1 MKIQLYNRAQAK
13 AYTIHVGS
21 GSTYTWKKQ
30 EEEFIT
36 VNFSSDSVLAL
47 KKGFYTNIE
56 SLGRFEVVNLPTPTK
71 ASKDIGYDYELR
83 LDRPWYKFKNRIIF
97 FRRGSVNGKE
107 AKWSLTDTL
116 QAHAGILTDN
126 LANIGYT
133 YAGKEY
139 LVYIHDDV
147 EKRNEAK
154 LIAYDSTTLLSALD
168 KIAET
173 FDTEWWITENTIH
186 FGRCEQGEQT
196 ITLEQGK
203 ELNGLSRSEDSEE
216 HGTRLYAFG
225 SSRNL
230 NQNYRRKLKN
240 PFTIDGFHTLYG
252 TKVRFTTNKPK
263 NFFSE
268 KKRIKITSHS
278 KYEGQTFTFK
288 VVSGSYTNPAAG
300 QTVSWN
306 NPVFEIEVGSMVD
319 AIGFQNGTG
328 VQFIIGDETGGQTE
342 DSKTTMV
349 KVERDSYP
357 IFSFKELQLQKK
369 AITPSTR
376 VTLADKTETG
386 IEFIGITSDG
396 TSSVNDGRDCYA
408 LTDKTKQLAGTS
420 QQVTLSHLAMAYVS
434 KLYTEPI
441 DGQSE
446 VAIQGVSDTILQ
458 LPIGTPY
465 IDSDKNLDP
474 DDITE
479 IVKTYEDIYPRALLT
494 ITEVTEIAAKTSDTD
509 TGNVTYWTAYRF
521 KAKLQDG
528 SPFVFDSIYET
539 QEDNKPLSIH
549 FESGK
554 LNGMDFEVHFNPDA
568 DTDDKQLFEITRN
581 DTYTLELPNETMKPA
596 VGDTLYMYNMDITFI
611 DDELVEAAEMELKAE
626 AEKDMKKMKVDSGT
640 YTGTK
645 NPVLF
650 GQKGIELTYGSK
662 VKLVAPE
669 YFDAEDHARE
679 SRIIGWE
686 LDLEDMTQGEYT
698 IGESKHTSNSESL
711 ADSVS
716 QIVYKNQQIQNQQ
729 ELQLSKV
736 RNLIDTIVGKRFLSK
751 LVDDTAEG
759 IITFLQGIK
768 LGKGGEYSIEGNGKA
783 SLREVFTNIIK
794 AAKTISVGNN
804 FYFDADGDFKFDKDG
819 NIIAN
824 SVTAGKLTSKDFN
837 ENERKGFVIAAK
849 DKEKGTYKLCIDEI
863 IAWAMATVGALHVK
877 GGSTFDG
884 DLFSKEFISGF
895 LGGKGWGIYNKPFT
909 NAAGMQENKWTG
921 EFDNLIVRG
930 SLRVYEMII
939 SQLLGENDNRI
950 FTCMMEVDHYDAE
963 TDTVYLDTQDG
974 KLYNPFRKDDIIMVQ
989 QYNGMPDSSND
1000 YYVTKSYELVITEAG
1015 CGSTAD
1021 GENRLD
1027 WVRFKNFTSSVAEA
1041 TPANFIK
1048 KNDTFVRVDNLS
1060 DPDRKGIMQI
1070 ITVGTAAPYLDILYG
1085 MKTDP
1090 ENSLKGRLGNLQ
1102 GIHHRTFGDLDGFGE
1117 LLQNLY
1123 ATGDMILR
1131 RTGESVDT
1139 KFQMLKNQFATRFAQ
1154 TTYEL
1159 TNEDNYIHNGTF
1171 LAAIGTDEDSPTID
1185 GWSIDDTDETAIW
1198 ILNGTPVMVNGQVT
1212 TSGNRRILI
1221 EETEGRNMLR
1231 IINCGLTQANAL
1243 IRQPGTHKEYAKPTD
1258 EKTDEDMGITAD
1270 GFTEVQ
1276 DTLYINARVY
1286 AKTAGTLTIGFSPAT
1301 AVEGKKNELATQSVK
1316 IAYSGVWQFVKLEGK
1331 WNGKGDFVIRY
1342 TGDMLVSFLAVT
1354 DKPIDNLSKTVSTQ
1368 IIQTASNIKLLG
1380 ENIDKVNGKTTQL
1393 GIELDA
1399 EKKNI
1404 RLYVDEQ
1411 DKALQKDYTSQ
1422 ITITKE
1428 SILQEVIER
1437 DETLNETLSSSIKT
1451 EAGRI
1456 DLINSWQSDTETKIS
1471 SIEMSIDDIKLE
1483 VSDVTATANET
1494 SAALA
1499 KLTITVDEINTAVG
1513 KAATKEELQSNIKT
1527 LNDTIDNLSTG
1538 EYYEQ
1543 ANNPWDGWKAGTE
1556 YKHNGAIWK
1565 YTGTTDGWLVNG
1577 HIYRYKCYNDTDVN
1591 SKYAWEDVTKTENT
1605 VTTVIQKQDSW
1616 TEAAGRFGSDG
1627 KLKDTSY
1634 LMTTAD
1640 KNELVS
1646 TYFNDDGS
1654 IKNTA
1659 GLVTTSAYAGLFLQ
1673 AMRDN
1678 GVMTSA
1684 DMSLYVTKDS
1694 GGYITNAKIKADR
1707 IVLEGATTIN
1717 GSFIIDTDGYMQ
1729 AIGGTIGGFE
1739 IGSNHIGTA
1748 KKTTSGS
1755 GGTDIGYGTEGLMS
1769 LYNDSIIFNGKNR
1782 QAILGQWSAL
1792 GTPIM
1797 MRITDEVQDMTR
1809 RYGAVISVRGSIT
1822 QNSALEIGGG
1832 HVAGFNTKTFVSAFG
1847 YVTQT
1852 TAPTR
1857 LNVNID
1863 RTIGSAYISTQYN
1876 WRAKSTD
1883 SNGKKVE
1890 YQTKT
1895 RDVYVYLPEMNHY
1908 DDGHVIHIKRGTN
1921 SSNGVYIVPGKSKNL
1936 VYKLYA
1942 NGYEGYYTTET
1953 GNTYILYDNNS
1964 YATNSDPLKIESE
1977 GDAMTFVYF
1986 KDLQLSVTKNN
1997 ITTTYKGCWVQ
2008 WKNPRTW

>member
-168 KIAET
+168 KIAEA

-240 PFTIDGFHTLYG
+240 PFTIDGFHTIYG

-268 KKRIKITSHS
+268 KKRIKITSYS

-306 NPVFEIEVGSMVD
+306 NPVFEIEVGSMID

-328 VQFIIGDETGGQTE
+328 VQFIIGDETSGQTE
-342 DSKTTMV
+342 DSKTTMM

-357 IFSFKELQLQKK
+357 IFSFKNLQLQKK
-369 AITPSTR
+369 AITPNTR
-376 VTLADKTETG
+376 LTLADKMETG

-396 TSSVNDGRDCYA
+396 MSSVNDGRDCYA

-596 VGDTLYMYNMDITFI
+596 IGDTLYMYNMDITFI

-669 YFDAEDHARE
+669 YFDKEDHARE

-686 LDLEDMTQGEYT
+686 LDLEDLTQGELT
-698 IGESKHTSNSESL
+698 IGESKTGSRSDTL
-711 ADSVS
+711 AETVS
-716 QIVYKNQQIQNQQ
+716 QIVYKNEQIQNQQ
-729 ELQLSKV
+729 ELQLSKI

-783 SLREVFTNIIK
+783 SLREVFANAIK

-804 FYFDADGDFKFDKDG
+804 FYFDADGEFKFDKDG

-824 SVTAGKLTSKDFN
+824 SVTAGKLASKDFN

-877 GGSTFDG
+877 GASTFDG

-895 LGGKGWGIYNKPFT
+895 LGGKGWGIYNKPIT

-950 FTCMMEVDHYDAE
+950 FTGMMEVDHYDAE
-963 TDTVYLDTQDG
+963 TGIVYLDTQDG
-974 KLYNPFRKDDIIMVQ
+974 KLYNPFRKDDCIMVQ
-989 QYNGMPDSSND
+989 QYNGMPNSSND
-1000 YYVTKSYELVITEAG
+1000 YYVTKSYELIITEAG

-1027 WVRFKNFTSSVAEA
+1027 WVKFKNFTSSVAEA

-1060 DPDRKGIMQI
+1060 DPGRKGIMQI

-1085 MKTDP
+1085 LKTDP
-1090 ENSLKGRLGNLQ
+1090 DNSLKGRLGNLQ

-1171 LAAIGTDEDSPTID
+1171 LAAIGATEDSLTID
-1185 GWSIDDTDETAIW
+1185 GWSIDDSDETAIW
-1198 ILNGTPVMVNGQVT
+1198 ILNGAPVMVNGQIT

-1243 IRQPGTHKEYAKPTD
+1243 IRQPGTHKEYTKPSETKNED
-1258 EKTDEDMGITAD
+1258 EMGTTGD

-1286 AKTAGTLTIGFSPAT
+1286 AKTAGTMTIGFSPAT
-1301 AVEGKKNELATQSVK
+1301 EVGGKKNELAAQSIK
-1316 IAYSGVWQFVKLEGK
+1316 IAYSGEWQFVKLEGK
-1331 WNGKGDFVIRY
+1331 WNGKGNFVLRY

-1354 DKPIDNLSKTVSTQ
+1354 DKPIDNLQKTVSTQ
-1368 IIQTASNIKLLG
+1368 IIQTATNIKLLG

-1399 EKKNI
+1399 EKEAI
-1404 RLYVDEQ
+1404 RLYVDTKDE
-1411 DKALQKDYTSQ
+1411 ALKTDYTSQ
-1422 ITITKE
+1422 ISITKE
-1428 SILQEVIER
+1428 NILLEVTEKNNA
-1437 DETLNETLSSSIKT
+1437 LNEELSSKINT

-1456 DLINSWQSDTETKIS
+1456 DLINSRQTDTESMIS
-1471 SIEMSIDDIKLE
+1471 SIETSIKSIKLE
-1483 VSDVTATANET
+1483 VSDVKDTADKT

-1499 KLTITVDEINTAVG
+1499 RLTITVDGISTAVG
-1513 KAATKEELQSNIKT
+1513 KAATKDELEANVKT
-1527 LNDTIDNLSTG
+1527 LNDTMSNLRTG

-1543 ANNPWDGWKAGTE
+1543 EANPWNKWTGGSE

-1565 YTGTTDGWLVNG
+1565 YTGENNGWLIKG
-1577 HIYRYKCYNDTDVN
+1577 HIYRYKCYSDGSKN
-1591 SKYAWEDVTKTENT
+1591 SKDAWEDVTKIENAT
-1605 VTTVIQKQDSW
+1605 TTVIQKADSW
-1616 TEAAGRFGSDG
+1616 TETAGRFNASGQ
-1627 KLKDTSY
+1627 LVNTSY

-1640 KNELVS
+1640 KNQLVS
-1646 TYFNDDGS
+1646 TYFNNDGS
-1654 IKNTA
+1654 LKNTA
-1659 GLVTTSAYAGLFLQ
+1659 GLVTTSAYAGLFLDAIQ
-1673 AMRDN
+1673 DN

-1707 IVLEGATTIN
+1707 IILEGAITAN
-1717 GSFIIDTDGYMQ
+1717 GTFRID
-1729 AIGGTIGGFE
+1729 
-1739 IGSNHIGTA
+1739 
-1748 KKTTSGS
+1748 TSGS
-1755 GGTDIGYGTEGLMS
+1755 MQASAGQIAGMKIEGEGLTNEGFD
-1769 LYNDSIIFNGKNR
+1769 NDAYIVLRNDTHKVFAGIGGNVLPASTGARAVARFTNEESSKFFGDVNYSIVCGAKGAVTNVALDMTLGGYITGLRIKNAR
-1782 QAILGQWSAL
+1782 LSSGGSSNRSPVAIPKGTTSVILGGSGYYQL
-1792 GTPIM
+1792 PQMNKEDDGYVVFI
-1797 MRITDEVQDMTR
+1797 RNDYD
-1809 RYGAVISVRGSIT
+1809 GAVHLRSNTSIT
-1822 QNSALEIGGG
+1822 SKG
-1832 HVAGFNTKTFVSAFG
+1832 
-1847 YVTQT
+1847 QT
-1852 TAPTR
+1852 
-1857 LNVNID
+1857 
-1863 RTIGSAYISTQYN
+1863 RTSF
-1876 WRAKSTD
+1876 
-1883 SNGKKVE
+1883 
-1890 YQTKT
+1890 
-1895 RDVYVYLPEMNHY
+1895 
-1908 DDGHVIHIKRGTN
+1908 
-1921 SSNGVYIVPGKSKNL
+1921 
-1936 VYKLYA
+1936 
-1942 NGYEGYYTTET
+1942 
-1953 GNTYILYDNNS
+1953 ILYDKGSN
-1964 YATNSDPLKIESE
+1964 TTDLTIESR
-1977 GDAMTFVYF
+1977 GDSMILVYHR
-1986 KDLQLSVTKNN
+1986 DVNIAGEENTKV
-1997 ITTTYKGCWVQ
+1997 GCWTQ
-2008 WKNPRTW
+2008 YKCPRDW

>member
-1 MKIQLYNRAQAK
+1 MKVQLYNRAQVK
-13 AYTIHVGS
+13 AYTIPVGS

-30 EEEFIT
+30 EEEYIT

-56 SLGRFEVVNLPTPTK
+56 SLGRFEVVDLPTPTK
-71 ASKDIGYDYELR
+71 ASKDIGYEYELR

-97 FRRGSVNGKE
+97 FRRGSVNGME

-168 KIAET
+168 KIAEA
-173 FDTEWWITENTIH
+173 FETEWWITENTIH
-186 FGRCEQGEQT
+186 FGRCEQGQT

-225 SSRNL
+225 SNRNL

-342 DSKTTMV
+342 DSKTTIV

-396 TSSVNDGRDCYA
+396 TDSVNDGRDCYA
-408 LTDKTKQLAGTS
+408 LTDKTRQLAGSS

-474 DDITE
+474 DDITD

-494 ITEVTEIAAKTSDTD
+494 ITEVTEIAAKTTDTD

-626 AEKDMKKMKVDSGT
+626 AEKDMKKMMVDSGT
-640 YTGTK
+640 YTGIK

-669 YFDAEDHARE
+669 YFNEEDHARE

-950 FTCMMEVDHYDAE
+950 FTGMMEVDHYDAE

-1380 ENIDKVNGKTTQL
+1380 ENIDNVNGKTTQL

-1782 QAILGQWSAL
+1782 QAILGQWSTL

-1797 MRITDEVQDMTR
+1797 MRITDEVQDMTG